1 MNRQWF
7 SYMIISVNR
16 GLYPSIN
23 QKAFLV
29 QPTEFLV
36 DRGICCDSKKLMLK
50 ELSYKISVQFH
61 S

>member
-7 SYMIISVNR
+7 HYMIISVNK

-36 DRGICCDSKKLMLK
+36 DCGMCCDSEKLMLK
-50 ELSYKISVQFH
+50 ELSYEISAQLH